1 MKYIALRYVQG
12 WPHSA
17 GGGPVQ
23 QLPSAAAAGVRPA
36 GAGSW
41 ALDQPAAGGR
51 GHGPAPPAPA
61 PGGQQRAD
69 AGGTLLSRAAN
80 YPSVFTITL
89 LRHYAKQAPTHNK

>member
-1 MKYIALRYVQG
+1 MVQMKYTALRHVQG
-12 WPHSA
+12 CPHSE

-51 GHGPAPPAPA
+51 GHGPAPPAA
-61 PGGQQRAD
+61 ARGGQQRAD
-69 AGGTLLSRAAN
+69 AGGTLLFTAAN
-80 YPSVFTITL
+80 DPSIFHNHTFKTL
-89 LRHYAKQAPTHNK
+89 C